1 MVKPDGYINLGKIIK
16 AVEDDGFVISN
27 LKMTKMTLADAEEF
41 YAEHKGKQFFSELT
55 NFMSSDLIVG
65 LELVAENAVQKWRN
79 LIGPTKIPEAKA
91 TAP

>member
-41 YAEHKGKQFFSELT
+41 YAEHKGK
-55 NFMSSDLIVG
+55 
-65 LELVAENAVQKWRN
+65 
-79 LIGPTKIPEAKA
+79 
-91 TAP
+91 